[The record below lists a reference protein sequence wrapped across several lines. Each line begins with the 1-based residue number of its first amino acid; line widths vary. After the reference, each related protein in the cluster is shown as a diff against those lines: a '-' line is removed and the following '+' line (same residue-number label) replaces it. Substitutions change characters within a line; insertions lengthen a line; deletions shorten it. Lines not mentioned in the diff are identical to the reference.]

1 LVEAHYRQRN
11 MPMSFELSQT
21 PTLEAVANS
30 DEELLAQ
37 DMQARVAEA
46 TEHAEA
52 MPGVASS
59 MEGASKA
66 AAQLARLRG
75 AERALHQIAKEAR
88 ERLEQAGRAALDALV
103 EMAASGDTMD
113 WTKATEA
120 AAIESQIRY
129 TGRAIER
136 LAEHTIPLA
145 QISGLRE
152 EAHSLEAQAR
162 AFEAIAQERAE
173 KVLGQIRAA
182 VSDEMVLPVD
192 MSKGVAGAL
201 LTRAKDL
208 KARAVQLATEADGL
222 EKKYESRS

>member
-1 LVEAHYRQRN
+1 
-11 MPMSFELSQT
+11 MSFELSQT
-21 PTLEAVANS
+21 PTLEAVATG
-30 DEELLAQ
+30 DDELLKQ

-46 TEHAEA
+46 TLQAEA
-52 MPGVASS
+52 MPDVASA
-59 MEGASKA
+59 MEGSRNA
-66 AAQLARLRG
+66 AAHLARRRG
-75 AERALHQIAKEAR
+75 AERTLHQIAKESR
-88 ERLEQAGRAALDALV
+88 EKLEQAGQAAIDALV
-103 EMAASGDTMD
+103 ESAASAAKPD
-113 WTKATEA
+113 WKKSLDA
-120 AAIESQIRY
+120 AVIETQIRY
-129 TGRAIER
+129 AGRAIER

-145 QISGLRE
+145 QIAGLRE

-162 AFEAIAQERAE
+162 ALEGIAQERAE

-201 LTRAKDL
+201 LTRAKNL

>member
-1 LVEAHYRQRN
+1 
-11 MPMSFELSQT
+11 MSFELSQT
-21 PTLEAVANS
+21 PTLEAVATG
-30 DEELLAQ
+30 DDELLKQ

-46 TEHAEA
+46 TLQAEA
-52 MPGVASS
+52 MPDVASA
-59 MEGASKA
+59 MEGSRNA
-66 AAQLARLRG
+66 AAHLARLRG
-75 AERALHQIAKEAR
+75 AERTLHQIAKESR
-88 ERLEQAGRAALDALV
+88 EKLEQAGQAAIDALV
-103 EMAASGDTMD
+103 ESAASAAKPD
-113 WTKATEA
+113 WKKSLDA
-120 AAIESQIRY
+120 AVIETQIRY
-129 TGRAIER
+129 AGRAIER

-145 QISGLRE
+145 QIAGLRE

-162 AFEAIAQERAE
+162 ALEGIAQERAE

>member
-1 LVEAHYRQRN
+1 
-11 MPMSFELSQT
+11 MSFELSQT
-21 PTLEAVANS
+21 PTLEAVATS

-46 TEHAEA
+46 TKQAEA
-52 MPGVASS
+52 MPDVAAA
-59 MEGASKA
+59 MEGAHNA
-66 AAQLARLRG
+66 AALLAKLRG
-75 AERALHQIAKEAR
+75 AERGLHQVAKDGRA
-88 ERLEQAGRAALDALV
+88 RLELAGQTALDALV
-103 EMAASGDTMD
+103 EAAASGKKPD
-113 WTKATEA
+113 WTKAAEA
-120 AAIESQIRY
+120 SAIEAQIRY

-145 QISGLRE
+145 QIAGLRE

-162 AFEAIAQERAE
+162 AYEAIAQERAE
-173 KVLGQIRAA
+173 SVLGKIRAA

-201 LTRAKDL
+201 LARAKDL
-208 KARAVQLATEADGL
+208 RSRAVQFATEADGL